1 MKKYSN
7 LISGFLVALILA
19 IAANM
24 ITGLNIYLMIIVIL
38 IGIITISSLKMLSQ
52 SKEIQGSNV
61 IYENHLNEIQELKET
76 HENLLNEIQE
86 LKENKPLQD
95 VGIEEIIP
103 RKSETLQR
111 DPAFLLD
118 AKERICI
125 LGTTVRTY
133 WNGDNPFLNYLAQA
147 GKKGVTI
154 QISLL
159 NPESK
164 YVRGQALSEDVTDD
178 TVKSWINNAI
188 SELKRFKE
196 VNEIKKMELCLYD
209 EFPVWN
215 MIIVDSRFAKINY
228 YLYRK
233 SGSTVPYYVLNDK
246 GNYNLLPP
254 FIIYFEQL
262 RKRSK
267 KEI

>member
-1 MKKYSN
+1 MKEYNK
-7 LISGFLVALILA
+7 LI
-19 IAANM
+19 
-24 ITGLNIYLMIIVIL
+24 
-38 IGIITISSLKMLSQ
+38 LKMLVAIIAGILLQ
-52 SKEIQGSNV
+52 QITNFDIHLAVIVVLIGV
-61 IYENHLNEIQELKET
+61 IIILIYELLPFSRNSLK
-76 HENLLNEIQE
+76 
-86 LKENKPLQD
+86 D

-154 QISLL
+154 QILL
-159 NPESK
+159 LDPESK

-215 MIIVDSRFAKINY
+215 MLIIDSRFAKINY

>member
-1 MKKYSN
+1 MKEYNK
-7 LISGFLVALILA
+7 LI
-19 IAANM
+19 
-24 ITGLNIYLMIIVIL
+24 
-38 IGIITISSLKMLSQ
+38 LKMLVAIIAGILLQ
-52 SKEIQGSNV
+52 QITNFDIHLAVIVVLIGV
-61 IYENHLNEIQELKET
+61 IIILIYELLPFSRNSLK
-76 HENLLNEIQE
+76 
-86 LKENKPLQD
+86 D

-154 QISLL
+154 QILL
-159 NPESK
+159 LDLESK

-267 KEI
+267 KVI